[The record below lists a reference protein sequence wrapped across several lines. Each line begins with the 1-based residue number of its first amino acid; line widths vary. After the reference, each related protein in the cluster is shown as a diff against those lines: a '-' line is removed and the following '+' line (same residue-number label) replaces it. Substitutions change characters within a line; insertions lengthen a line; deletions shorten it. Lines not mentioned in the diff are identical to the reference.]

1 MPAIYRAPAFPGQP
15 GNANLPVLLDGSR
28 MRLVLAAAL
37 LCLPA
42 GAASADTGR
51 DLILVCGQSA
61 SLCNSDFQSREVIAG
76 LRGNHCLPTDAG
88 PAEVAV
94 VDWLGKHPKTARQ
107 DVTRAV
113 KAAATALWP
122 CDILRK
128 TQ

>member
-1 MPAIYRAPAFPGQP
+1 LED
-15 GNANLPVLLDGSR
+15 LPL
-28 MRLVLAAAL
+28 RLVLAAAL
-37 LCLPA
+37 LCLWA

-51 DLILVCGQSA
+51 DLIQVCGQSA
-61 SLCNSDFQSREVIAG
+61 SLCNSDFQSRDVIAG
-76 LRGNHCLPTDAG
+76 LRGNHCLPTDPG

-107 DVTRAV
+107 NVTRAV

-128 TQ
+128 AQ